1 MSEAPTAPLSVDV
14 VSDVVCPWCFI
25 CKRRLEAALVLAA
38 RDGAARDSIV
48 RWHPFELNPDLPREG
63 IDRRAYLDAK
73 FGGAQRAA
81 EIYERVRAAG
91 ASVGIPFAFERIARQ
106 PNTRDAHRLVAWTQ
120 GRGDAGAL
128 VERLFAAYFQDG
140 RNPGDRDVLAA
151 IAGEAGGDAAA
162 ARAMLDSDEGE
173 ETVRASERRALEIGI
188 GGVPFF
194 VFNGRLAVSG
204 AQEPQTLASAIA
216 EAVRT
221 PGPTAAKA

>member
-1 MSEAPTAPLSVDV
+1 LTVDV

-25 CKRRLEAALVLAA
+25 GKRRLEAALALVA
-38 RDGAARDSIV
+38 RDGVVQDAV
-48 RWHPFELNPDLPREG
+48 VGWHPFELNPDLPREG

-81 EIYERVRAAG
+81 QIYERVRAAG

-120 GRGDAGAL
+120 ERGNAEAL
-128 VERLFAAYFQDG
+128 VERLFSAYFLEG

-151 IAGEAGGDAAA
+151 IADEAGADAAT
-162 ARAMLDSDEGE
+162 ARAMLDSGEGE
-173 ETVRASERRALEIGI
+173 AAVRASERRALEIGV

-194 VFNGRLAVSG
+194 VFNGRVAVSG